1 MPGLAASSNI
11 FEYIRLPNNKY
22 ELHFL
27 EWLIPESDDESIEQ
41 YSKRLCEK
49 VEHTNPVLVG
59 VSFGGIIVQEMSA
72 FIQPDKIILISSVKN
87 ENEMPG
93 RFLFL
98 KKSKI
103 YRLFPSKKIDNL
115 NNLTKYILI
124 SKSIKKKIKL
134 YNKYLSVK
142 NEKYINW
149 AIHNLLHWESKNN
162 LDNIIHIHGNKD
174 EVFPIKNIDSCI
186 TVLDGTHAMIITK
199 AKKISSILQQKI

>member
-1 MPGLAASSNI
+1 METKTHIYFMPGLAASSNI

-59 VSFGGIIVQEMSA
+59 VSFGGIIVQEMSE
-72 FIQPDKIILISSVKN
+72 FIQPDKIILISSIKN

-103 YRLFPSKKIDNL
+103 YRLFPSKK
-115 NNLTKYILI
+115 
-124 SKSIKKKIKL
+124 
-134 YNKYLSVK
+134 
-142 NEKYINW
+142 
-149 AIHNLLHWESKNN
+149 
-162 LDNIIHIHGNKD
+162 
-174 EVFPIKNIDSCI
+174 
-186 TVLDGTHAMIITK
+186 
-199 AKKISSILQQKI
+199 